1 MLIIKVHDKVIQYKI
16 IKHQQRARKC
26 TMHTFCTLQIVYFF
40 SRHSEI
46 IVYISGIADLQFV
59 YLHCEIEL
67 MNIGFAPTCDDK
79 LFDSALRR
87 NFNAGKSQ
95 TDTRYKLIL
104 AQIMVRP

>member
-1 MLIIKVHDKVIQYKI
+1 
-16 IKHQQRARKC
+16 
-26 TMHTFCTLQIVYFF
+26 MHHAHILHVEDRSLF
-40 SRHSEI
+40 SRQGEI